1 MRFVYLFMTDGG
13 KLYIQSLILAAILL
27 LAGFQ
32 MFLTGI
38 VADLI
43 ATNRS
48 LLEDA
53 LTRIKKIELDRL
65 AEKNIRSSE

>member
-1 MRFVYLFMTDGG
+1 MLHV
-13 KLYIQSLILAAILL
+13 QSLILAAILL

-48 LLEDA
+48 LLEEV
-53 LTRIKKIELDRL
+53 LHRVRKVELGEAARCED
-65 AEKNIRSSE
+65 E